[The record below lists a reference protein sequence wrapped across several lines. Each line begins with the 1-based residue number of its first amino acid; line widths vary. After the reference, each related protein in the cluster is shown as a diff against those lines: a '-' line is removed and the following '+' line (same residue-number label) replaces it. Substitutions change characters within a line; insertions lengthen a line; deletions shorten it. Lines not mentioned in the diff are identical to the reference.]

1 MFVYNNSPYIQDT
14 RTRDLTKID
23 LLEKNNYNI
32 KEQIQKT
39 KKWSKIELILMRL
52 IYHNIYNIYWGLSIC
67 ILILSS
73 LLTVIESTKL
83 LLLETKLSPFITL
96 HNNNNKTNIDNKSN
110 DIELSNGGRSFN
122 FACDIIALCIG
133 ITITLLTSYIRFNKY
148 QSKLEQV
155 SNRIEKLITFENRI
169 RTIDYKIN
177 SNNIEKKELSNYK
190 IDLIKLE
197 ESISIDSDIKKLI
210 SENKEKKYRKEIN
223 KKYIEDSDIK
233 DIII

>member
-1 MFVYNNSPYIQDT
+1 MLVYNSSYIHDARSKDST
-14 RTRDLTKID
+14 TINI
-23 LLEKNNYNI
+23 LEKNNYNI

-83 LLLETKLSPFITL
+83 LLLETKLSPFVTL
-96 HNNNNKTNIDNKSN
+96 HNNSINSENN

-122 FACDIIALCIG
+122 FACDIIALTIG

-155 SNRIEKLITFENRI
+155 SNRIEKLITFENTL

-177 SNNIEKKELSNYK
+177 SNSIDKNELIKYK
-190 IDLIKLE
+190 MDIIKLE

-210 SENKEKKYRKEIN
+210 SEKKENQYRKEIN
-223 KKYIEDSDIK
+223 KKYIEDSSRSDINQK
-233 DIII
+233 K